1 MMQPR
6 TKRQKDVLDFITRY
20 VTRNGYE
27 PSYQQIARQ
36 LGVSSKAGIARH
48 IEALET
54 QGLISRRR
62 ENGSFGLELH
72 MQNVSSDAVCKI
84 EFFDLP
90 PDCRAGGMWQRSEL
104 AIPTFMLGAL
114 SPDDVFAFKTP
125 DDSMADKH
133 ICEDD
138 IVLLERR
145 SYARRGEI
153 VVVMADNNRMLL
165 GQFFQQGTETEIR
178 PANPDYETVIFRAD
192 RVVVQGIMRGMLRP
206 IAAQDL

>member
-1 MMQPR
+1 MQPR

-36 LGVSSKAGIARH
+36 LGVSSKSGIARH

-72 MQNVSSDAVCKI
+72 FKKVDSESVCKI
-84 EFFDLP
+84 ELIEISEQNVNDPEFT
-90 PDCRAGGMWQRSEL
+90 RSNI
-104 AIPTFMLGAL
+104 AIPNFLIGSM
-114 SPDDVFAFKTP
+114 SPDEVFAFKAP
-125 DDSMADKH
+125 DDSMIDKN
-133 ICEDD
+133 ICEAD
-138 IVLLERR
+138 IVLFERR
-145 SYARRGEI
+145 SYARRGDI
-153 VVVMADNNRMLL
+153 VAALANNKQMLL
-165 GQFFQQGTETEIR
+165 SQYFQTGSETELR
-178 PANPDYETVIFRAD
+178 PANPNYESTIFSAD

-206 IAAQDL
+206 IASHDQ